1 MRKKMQKK
9 IGRLEY
15 SAELLKSLRK
25 LVANDASETVL
36 LHLKTATELAER
48 EAYILRLQVREGMRE
63 DA

>member
-1 MRKKMQKK
+1 MNKNKKMQNK

-36 LHLKTATELAER
+36 LHLRTATELAER
-48 EAYILRLQVREGMRE
+48 DAHVLRLEIMETRH
-63 DA
+63 